1 MTFGRATASIPDERR
16 ASPRTPM
23 DCPAR
28 LRTCFGDRAGTLGDL
43 SVAGA
48 RFQTDNP
55 PKAGTTALLEWDGHD
70 AICRIVWTKPDACG
84 LAFEPPI
91 ARRIVGQYAA
101 PAGPAEPSAELGRI
115 APGKRSSLRAV
126 LMKGGGEA

>member
-1 MTFGRATASIPDERR
+1 
-16 ASPRTPM
+16 M

-28 LRTCFGDRAGTLGDL
+28 LRTFFGDRAGSLGDL
-43 SVAGA
+43 SVSGA

-91 ARRIVGQYAA
+91 ARHIVSRYVAPAA
-101 PAGPAEPSAELGRI
+101 PPEPSAELGRI

-126 LMKGGGEA
+126 LMKGGGGE